1 MSWFDL
7 SKFAAKFFYQQQ
19 TQGKEERGAG
29 GEKGFQFD
37 QKTIFDSFNSTS
49 KQIIENF
56 EWKKKKIKEFIDEW
70 IINNR
75 FPYMTTAQVIK
86 EGERREEENGNAKCR
101 PD

>member
-1 MSWFDL
+1 MRKGSSSIKKPFSIPSIQPR
-7 SKFAAKFFYQQQ
+7 SKLLKISN
-19 TQGKEERGAG
+19 E
-29 GEKGFQFD
+29 
-37 QKTIFDSFNSTS
+37 
-49 KQIIENF
+49 
-56 EWKKKKIKEFIDEW
+56 KKKKIKEFIDEW